1 MSHSTQVTEQCFD
14 TIVIGGGIA
23 GVSIAYELSDRQSVA
38 ILEKESTLAYH
49 TTGRSAAMY
58 LQSYG
63 NSSVRALTRAS
74 RAFFL
79 QPPDGFDTPVWSPM
93 PLLFT
98 AGADAVD
105 ALRALHSDLGDS
117 GTTELIDPA
126 VAEEL
131 NPLLRPGYTRLAMTD
146 SGAMELDVHALQQ
159 GYLRGFRRRHGT
171 VIKSSQIATG
181 HFDGSQWRLQDTA
194 GRTFRATT
202 IVNAAGAWCD
212 EVAHALGAQPIDIRP
227 LRRTAFMVPAPPG
240 TPSGLPITMEATEA
254 FYFKPE
260 GAQFLCTPA
269 DETPQPPGDAKP
281 DDLEIARAIE
291 MLNEAT
297 LLDIR
302 TVSSSWAGL
311 RNFTADRTPVV
322 GFAPDLD
329 GLFWYA
335 GQGGYGIQTAPAM
348 ARLAAALITD
358 EPAPDRDTVDAATV
372 AALAPN
378 RACLAPEARR

>member
-1 MSHSTQVTEQCFD
+1 MSPSTQVTEQCFD

-38 ILEKESTLAYH
+38 ILEQESTLAYH

-63 NSSVRALTRAS
+63 NSPVRALTRAS
-74 RAFFL
+74 REFFL
-79 QPPDGFDTPVWSPM
+79 DPPDGFDIPVWSPM
-93 PLLFT
+93 LLLFT

-105 ALRALHSDLGDS
+105 ALRALHAEIGDS

-131 NPLLRPGYTRLAMTD
+131 NPLLRPGYTHLAMTD
-146 SGAMELDVHALQQ
+146 TGAMELDVHALHQ

-171 VIKSSQIATG
+171 VVKSAQLARG
-181 HFDGSQWRLQDTA
+181 HRDRSGWVLRDTA
-194 GRTFRATT
+194 GRTFRAATV
-202 IVNAAGAWCD
+202 VNAAGAWCD
-212 EVAHALGAQPIDIRP
+212 EVAQALGARPIDIRP

-240 TPSGLPITMEATEA
+240 APTGLPITMEATEA

-269 DETPQPPGDAKP
+269 DETRQPPGDAKP
-281 DDLEIARAIE
+281 DELEIARAIE

-297 LLDIR
+297 LLGIK
-302 TVSSSWAGL
+302 TVSSAWAGL

-322 GFAPDLD
+322 GFAPDCD

-335 GQGGYGIQTAPAM
+335 GQGGYGIQSAPAM
-348 ARLAAALITD
+348 ARLATALITGESVSD
-358 EPAPDRDTVDAATV
+358 GDLLDGATT
-372 AALAPN
+372 AALAPD
-378 RACLAPEARR
+378 RVALAHR